1 MERVV
6 EKVIRIAAGL
16 LVDADGMA
24 LVVRKQGAAVF
35 MQPGGKIEP
44 GESAAAA
51 LARELAE
58 ELGLAVALEAL
69 EPLGRF
75 TAPAA
80 NEPGFTVEADVFR
93 VSYAGDARPGAE
105 IAEIALIDP
114 SVPHLPLAE
123 LSRRHILPLAT
134 REA

>member
-1 MERVV
+1 M

-16 LVDADGMA
+16 LVDADGLA

-44 GESAAAA
+44 GESAATA
-51 LARELAE
+51 LVRELAE
-58 ELGLAVALEAL
+58 ELGLDVAPESLK
-69 EPLGRF
+69 PLGRF
-75 TAPAA
+75 SAPAA
-80 NEPGFTVEADVFR
+80 NELGFIVEAEVFR
-93 VSYAGDARPGAE
+93 VPYAGDARPGAE
-105 IAEIALIDP
+105 IAEIALVDP
-114 SVPHLPLAE
+114 SIPHLLLAE

>member
-1 MERVV
+1 V

-16 LVDADGMA
+16 LVDADGRA

-75 TAPAA
+75 MAPAA

-93 VSYAGDARPGAE
+93 VTYAGDARPGAE
-105 IAEIALIDP
+105 IAEIALVDP
-114 SVPHLPLAE
+114 AAPDRPLAE

-134 REA
+134 RGA